1 LIHKLLLLL
10 VLWQNSWF
18 QTRSEASS
26 LDEDFS
32 FDEVELSLE
41 ERNIFKTSEE
51 IEKEGFSLE
60 GKNTS
65 EKFEKSYYYYSLE
78 QGINETSE
86 EEIKAKSFSLH
97 QGNTTKSIKETKGFM
112 MTKREG
118 ESHEKKPKIAYHIE
132 PTKTFAKSSPHGQKI
147 ADKGCLVFAPP
158 TNVIGEGQHVSKNMD
173 KVVICAANVRQRGVA
188 IEEKTLCQLQISK
201 TTPDKEQQLEE
212 LMNLRIA
219 LANQCYHSKL
229 HKVHLISLQAKQEY
243 IFLFHLPFFIAFM
256 DHIFAFGIQFVNKKI
271 IFFICYLL
279 KMLY

>member
-1 LIHKLLLLL
+1 

-18 QTRSEASS
+18 QTSEVSS

-32 FDEVELSLE
+32 FDEAKFSLE
-41 ERNIFKTSEE
+41 ERSIFKTSEE

-60 GKNTS
+60 KKKTS
-65 EKFEKSYYYYSLE
+65 EIFEKSYYSYSLE
-78 QGINETSE
+78 QGINKTSD

-97 QGNTTKSIKETKGFM
+97 QGNTPKSIKETKEFM
-112 MTKREG
+112 MTKQEG
-118 ESHEKKPKIAYHIE
+118 ESHEEKPKIAYHIE
-132 PTKTFAKSSPHGQKI
+132 PAKSSPHGQKI
-147 ADKGCLVFAPP
+147 ANKGCLVVTPP
-158 TNVIGEGQHVSKNMD
+158 TSVIGEGPHVSKNMD

-201 TTPDKEQQLEE
+201 MTPDKEQQLEE

-243 IFLFHLPFFIAFM
+243 ISLFHFPFLIAFM
-256 DHIFAFGIQFVNKKI
+256 NHFFAFGIQFVHKKI
-271 IFFICYLL
+271 IFFVCYKLQ
-279 KMLY
+279 KCYIKNIKC